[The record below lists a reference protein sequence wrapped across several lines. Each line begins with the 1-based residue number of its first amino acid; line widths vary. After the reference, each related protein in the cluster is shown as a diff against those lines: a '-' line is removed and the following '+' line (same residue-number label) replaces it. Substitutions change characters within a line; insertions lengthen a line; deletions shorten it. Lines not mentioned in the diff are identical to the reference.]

1 MIIRLTI
8 NEIKEEKILNMGFFN
23 AMSSIGKIND
33 ILKEA
38 EYQLKIIGD
47 MTDNSVSNSRIQQEV
62 DELIRLYNQMGTLF
76 ENSGGARTAV
86 YTFLGRKCRSWEILS
101 FLNDTIRSLKQ

>member
-1 MIIRLTI
+1 
-8 NEIKEEKILNMGFFN
+8 MGFFN

-33 ILKEA
+33 LLKET

-47 MTDNSVSNSRIQQEV
+47 MNGNAVSSTRVQQEI
-62 DELIRLYNQMGTLF
+62 DGLIRLYNQIGSLL
-76 ENSGGARTAV
+76 ENSSGARIAV

-101 FLNDTIRSLKQ
+101 FLNETIRELKQD